1 MEQNQKHWNST
12 ALVLLGRWLWEQGEY
27 GHGLLCMHAP
37 FWGLKIGTQ
46 LKVSWDDVIH
56 TDDVL
61 VKGYF
66 YVEGA
71 KDEVAISPYVHDSIL
86 EAYSKLPIN
95 YVDDSIYMNYKTG
108 KPLTSSTL
116 NRELQRLSEKFLEYI
131 KAETELELNYKPLKS
146 NAFEIAWA
154 LDMIAKYHNSKQVF
168 SAVSDHMGHRTIKD
182 TIQLLEVEP
191 NDTIIFDNDN
201 VKGIYSVMNSEIFKN
216 KDELTLFVFS
226 KLVQETDNNSDFTTI
241 L

>member
-1 MEQNQKHWNST
+1 MSQNQKHWNST

-46 LKVSWDDVIH
+46 LKVSWDDVMDTEDGLCRGEVIIA
-56 TDDVL
+56 D
-61 VKGYF
+61 
-66 YVEGA
+66 
-71 KDEVAISPYVHDSIL
+71 KDIASRPLSVYLIDTIL
-86 EAYSKLPIN
+86 EAYAKLPVSN
-95 YVDDSIYMNYKTG
+95 TDDTMYMNYKTG

-131 KAETELELNYKPLKS
+131 KAETNLELNYKPLKT

-154 LDMIAKYHNSKQVF
+154 LDMVAKYHYSKQVF

-191 NDTIIFDNDN
+191 NETIIFDFDN
-201 VKGIYSVMNSEIFKN
+201 VKGISKVMNSEIFKS
-216 KDELTLFVFS
+216 KEALTEFVFS
-226 KLVQETDNNSDFTTI
+226 KMVQETRDSDFTTI